1 MDPAAQIDSVRLVSN
16 FFIVLGIA
24 SAVVLV
30 LTGLWFIFCSLVRT
44 AMSKGTERF
53 DEVSN
58 DVFSLKLG
66 HENHGKRL
74 VKLEEELK
82 NLRLRTDDHID
93 THPTCTCKD

>member
-16 FFIVLGIA
+16 FFIVLGIV

-30 LTGLWFIFCSLVRT
+30 LTGLWFIFCSLVHM
-44 AMSKGTERF
+44 AMSKGTEKL

-58 DVFSLKLG
+58 DVFSHKLDLAS
-66 HENHGKRL
+66 HGKRL

-82 NLRLRTDDHID
+82 NLRLRMDDHID
-93 THPTCTCKD
+93 THPTCKCKD

>member
-1 MDPAAQIDSVRLVSN
+1 MDPAVQIDSVRLASN
-16 FFIVLGIA
+16 LFILLGIV

-30 LTGLWFIFCSLVRT
+30 LTGLWFLFRSLVRM
-44 AMSKGTERF
+44 AMSK
-53 DEVSN
+53 EVGKLDDVSM

-82 NLRLRTDDHID
+82 NLKFRTDDHIN
-93 THPTCTCKD
+93 THPLCKCKE